1 MTNSQGILI
10 FNKNESERE
19 RLRASIKAPD
29 NVVFET
35 ADALEAFHILRTENI
50 AVILVGNDIAGI
62 GRKKFKDLV
71 ENLRPGVQTIFMSP
85 FSIHDKE
92 VSVNIEEYLKLIND
106 YVKSESNSRREVTE
120 VKKFALAMADRM
132 LQIFAV
138 NDKYFFKNGHY
149 VSQLARRIA
158 LQMGLEEDLVDAI
171 QMAALLRDLGRVVI
185 YQQILDESKRL
196 TQIELAPVRSHPI
209 HTMQI
214 LREVSF
220 PWNLDSI
227 ISQHHEHYDGRGY
240 LLGLKGRD
248 ICIGARIIAV
258 ADAYFAMIADRPY
271 RNALRRE
278 KAILEIKKNAG
289 AQFDPEVV
297 EKFLEIISAEQEQG
311 SQKESILVFEL
322 EPNVA
327 MMLKLTPSAGEM
339 DVLHV
344 RDPLEA
350 LSHLGAKKPQYV
362 IVDIEPLDPEIF
374 IEFYKVAQR
383 MPDAAGR
390 IFLLIIP
397 DISYLKFFDGVIKS
411 NVDYLIKPLKIE
423 QLLSRIKGIPF
434 EADQSVSGPG
444 NEGLTGRIEEF
455 SLTDI
460 IRILSLGLKTARV
473 EVKHEATKGAL
484 YIVRGQLV
492 HALVGNLRGPDAFF
506 SLMRWEKGTFCIV
519 HGQATREVSITSD
532 TMRLLT
538 EASSLIGGQKTR
550 QSNSSEGF

>member
-19 RLRASIKAPD
+19 RLRTLIKTPDTLVLDASD
-29 NVVFET
+29 T
-35 ADALEAFHILRTENI
+35 LEAFHILRTVNI
-50 AVILVGNDIAGI
+50 AVVLVGSDIAGI
-62 GRKKFKDLV
+62 GRQKFKDLV
-71 ENLRPGVQTIFMSP
+71 EMLRPGVQTLFTSP

-92 VSVNIEEYLKLIND
+92 FSVNIEECLKLING
-106 YVKSESNSRREVTE
+106 YVKSESNSNREVTG
-120 VKKFALAMADRM
+120 VKKFALALADRM

-158 LQMGLEEDLVDAI
+158 LRMGLEEDLVDAI

-185 YQQILDESKRL
+185 YQQILDESRRL
-196 TQIELAPVRSHPI
+196 TQTELAPVRSHPI

-220 PWNLDSI
+220 PWNLDSM

-240 LLGLKGRD
+240 PLGLKGRA
-248 ICIGARIIAV
+248 ISIGARIIAV
-258 ADAYFAMIADRPY
+258 ADAYFAVTSDRPY

-289 AQFDPEVV
+289 TQFDPEIV

-311 SQKESILVFEL
+311 AQKDSILVFEL

-350 LSHLGAKKPQYV
+350 LSLLGANKPQYV

-374 IEFYKVAQR
+374 MEFYKTAQR

-390 IFLLIIP
+390 MFLLIIP
-397 DISYLKFFDGVIKS
+397 DISYLKFFDGDLKN
-411 NVDYLIKPLKIE
+411 NVEYLIKPLKIE

-434 EADQSVSGPG
+434 EAEQSVSSPS
-444 NEGLTGRIEEF
+444 NEGLTGSIEEF

-460 IRILSLGLKTARV
+460 IRILSLGLKTVRV
-473 EVKHEATKGAL
+473 EVKHDETKGTL
-484 YIVRGQLV
+484 YLRRGQLV
-492 HALVGNLRGPDAFF
+492 HAFVGNLRGTEAFF
-506 SLMRWEKGTFCIV
+506 ELMKLERGTFCIV
-519 HGQATREVSITSD
+519 HGQVTGEVSITSD
-532 TMRLLT
+532 TIRLLT

-550 QSNSSEGF
+550 QSSSSEGF